1 MKMLTLA
8 LTISVFLSAS
18 APALAA
24 PEMSTA
30 PTELQIKKNQ
40 VLVDAEG
47 RVLGKVYEVN
57 SSRGMVTF
65 TVQMKMYRVPLASVS
80 MDGAR
85 LKTSMT
91 KAQLGI

>member
-1 MKMLTLA
+1 MKMLA
-8 LTISVFLSAS
+8 LSLTVSVFLS

-24 PEMSTA
+24 LEASTA

-47 RVLGKVYEVN
+47 HVLGKVYEVN